1 MQLNIN
7 ALIDIFLKKAINYI
21 KQNGKSV
28 IKIHNEMKTYNI
40 GLGIKYYFETDN
52 GTFA

>member
-7 ALIDIFLKKAINYI
+7 ALIDIFLKKAINYV
-21 KQNGKSV
+21 KQNGKS
-28 IKIHNEMKTYNI
+28 IIEIDNIIKTYNV
-40 GLGIKYYFETDN
+40 GLGIKYYFKTNN